1 MSVADSIRR
10 RRRSGVRH
18 LGYRQDER
26 RVARHRLQAT
36 RKKTTSHRHSSSTK
50 IPLPLVAI
58 GRIPHVHESRSNDF
72 ELNREELREPN
83 PASKPSPTVWVGVV
97 GDMVADVLG
106 GRTDMEALKPSDL
119 HAHALLPLHE
129 CAFDPHSFN
138 CLHP

>member
-1 MSVADSIRR
+1 MNDASRDTACKRLVKKRPPTVIA
-10 RRRSGVRH
+10 
-18 LGYRQDER
+18 
-26 RVARHRLQAT
+26 HRL
-36 RKKTTSHRHSSSTK
+36 K

-129 CAFDPHSFN
+129 CAFDPHPSN
-138 CLHP
+138 RLHP